1 MKLCELTQNELCLL
15 PEADLSLSQLR
26 EHVDQCPLCQA
37 FAAKI
42 RQQDRQLSTLFYPK
56 SPNWANLVRI
66 AMVPTVSPVVAKKE
80 RALSKIAV
88 AFALA
93 ASLLIGVVGL
103 LTQLNKTQT
112 PNAFALNE
120 AASKSQ
126 PTHLNEVPLARQPT
140 PETQADQSVNGLPI
154 TPAFVADSKTN
165 YLGRTLPS
173 LGEAKPATG
182 TPMAPEGF
190 SPTSNQPRSGGAP
203 GRMGFA
209 AKDRL
214 QETEGNNLRSLLR
227 KDPLVGQRIKFMVE
241 LCNQQRALVVGLAKP
256 EAKADLAPGG
266 GFGGSAKPME
276 VSPEAL
282 VQSYEELIGSDLPA
296 LLKSLPKG
304 TQIKEMK
311 ALLDHLERTESE
323 FSRLAADHPE
333 KAVWLK
339 QLVRLSRTGILQI
352 RTAIP

>member
-1 MKLCELTQNELCLL
+1 MKLCEMTQNELCLL
-15 PEADLSLSQLR
+15 PEADLTLSQLR
-26 EHVDQCPLCQA
+26 EHVGQCPLCQA

-56 SPNWANLVRI
+56 SPNWGELVRS
-66 AMVPTVSPVVAKKE
+66 AVLPTVSPVVAKKE

-103 LTQLNKTQT
+103 LTQLNKSQN
-112 PNAFALNE
+112 PNALANNDP
-120 AASKSQ
+120 ANKH
-126 PTHLNEVPLARQPT
+126 HLRQKESLGAGQPT
-140 PETQADQSVNGLPI
+140 PEAMGDPSIDGK
-154 TPAFVADSKTN
+154 A
-165 YLGRTLPS
+165 LPS
-173 LGEAKPATG
+173 PLALDTVTNDPSAAQPGLGAAKRED
-182 TPMAPEGF
+182 PMAQGTFFGIPK
-190 SPTSNQPRSGGAP
+190 QPSSGSLA
-203 GRMGFA
+203 RMGIGD
-209 AKDRL
+209 KDHRL
-214 QETEGNNLRSLLR
+214 LERESGSLRSLLR

-241 LCNQQRALVVGLAKP
+241 LCVQQRALVVGLVKPDAKR
-256 EAKADLAPGG
+256 EARPDLAPSG
-266 GFGGSAKPME
+266 GFREAKPME

-339 QLVRLSRTGILQI
+339 QLVSLSRTGILQI

>member
-1 MKLCELTQNELCLL
+1 MKLCEMTQNELCLL
-15 PEADLSLSQLR
+15 PEADLTLSQLR
-26 EHVDQCPLCQA
+26 EHVGQCPLCQA

-56 SPNWANLVRI
+56 SPNWGELVRS
-66 AMVPTVSPVVAKKE
+66 AVLPTVSPVVAKKE

-103 LTQLNKTQT
+103 LTQLNKSQN
-112 PNAFALNE
+112 PNAIANNDPANKHHLHQKESLE
-120 AASKSQ
+120 AG
-126 PTHLNEVPLARQPT
+126 QPT
-140 PETQADQSVNGLPI
+140 PEAMGDPSFDGKV
-154 TPAFVADSKTN
+154 
-165 YLGRTLPS
+165 LPS
-173 LGEAKPATG
+173 PLALDTRTNDPSAAQPRLGAAKRED
-182 TPMAPEGF
+182 PMAQGTFFGIPK
-190 SPTSNQPRSGGAP
+190 QPSSGSLA
-203 GRMGFA
+203 RMGIGD
-209 AKDRL
+209 KDSLLR
-214 QETEGNNLRSLLR
+214 ESGGNNLRFLVR

-241 LCNQQRALVVGLAKP
+241 LCVQQRELVVGLVKADAKR
-256 EAKADLAPGG
+256 EARPDLAPSG
-266 GFGGSAKPME
+266 GFREAKPME

-282 VQSYEELIGSDLPA
+282 VQSYEELIRSDLPA

-339 QLVRLSRTGILQI
+339 QLVSLSRTGILQI

>member
-1 MKLCELTQNELCLL
+1 MKLCEMTQNELCLL

-26 EHVDQCPLCQA
+26 EHVGQCPLCQA

-56 SPNWANLVRI
+56 SPNWGELVRS
-66 AMVPTVSPVVAKKE
+66 AVLPTVSPVVAKKE

-103 LTQLNKTQT
+103 LTQLNKSQN
-112 PNAFALNE
+112 PNA
-120 AASKSQ
+120 
-126 PTHLNEVPLARQPT
+126 LARNDSATKSHPHFENENLVAGQPT
-140 PETQADQSVNGLPI
+140 PEAMGDPSFDGKV
-154 TPAFVADSKTN
+154 
-165 YLGRTLPS
+165 LPS
-173 LGEAKPATG
+173 PLALDTRTNDPSAAQPRLGAAKRED
-182 TPMAPEGF
+182 PMAQGTFFGIPK
-190 SPTSNQPRSGGAP
+190 QPSSGSLA
-203 GRMGFA
+203 RMGIGD
-209 AKDRL
+209 KDSLLR
-214 QETEGNNLRSLLR
+214 ESGGNNLRFLVR

-241 LCNQQRALVVGLAKP
+241 LCVQQRELVVGLVKADAKP
-256 EAKADLAPGG
+256 DLAPSG
-266 GFGGSAKPME
+266 GFGGGAKPKE
-276 VSPEAL
+276 VTPEAL

-339 QLVRLSRTGILQI
+339 QLVSLSRTGILQI